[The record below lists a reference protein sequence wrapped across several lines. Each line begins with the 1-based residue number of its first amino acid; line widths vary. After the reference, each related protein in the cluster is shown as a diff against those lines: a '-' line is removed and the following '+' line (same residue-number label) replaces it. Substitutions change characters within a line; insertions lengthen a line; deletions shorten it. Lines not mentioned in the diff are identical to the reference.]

1 MTAVPLGLGKTNLQ
15 DYLVGMKQWADV
27 VTKDVSSAPEDV
39 VIREST
45 ELLPA
50 LLLEQKLYTS
60 SLEIKKKKKSIKAMV
75 VDGDLNPCVSVAV
88 CAGISSLP
96 FSTGVPDSLLFL
108 PWVTFLYLG
117 RPSYISPFLI

>member
-1 MTAVPLGLGKTNLQ
+1 MVTAVPLGLGKTNLQ

-60 SLEIKKKKKSIKAMV
+60 SLEIKKKKKVYKSH
-75 VDGDLNPCVSVAV
+75 GC
-88 CAGISSLP
+88 
-96 FSTGVPDSLLFL
+96 
-108 PWVTFLYLG
+108 
-117 RPSYISPFLI
+117 